1 MPYIKYALVIAIAS
15 LLVSSCTMT
24 YPGSSAATPTTN
36 PFTNPLP
43 TSGDPMKNIES
54 FATAT
59 ALAKTAIAE
68 NGGPTATLG
77 ADGDTPVPTDTP
89 FGGSIPTNTPLGGV
103 GVIPSSTPGI
113 GGSGE
118 GDTPTSTLAPVTGR
132 PLTYTLQSGEHPY
145 CIARRFNVDPDELLA
160 LSGLTRSQA
169 YSLVTGTV
177 LKIPQTGSFPGPRA
191 LRSHPATYTV
201 ASSDETFY
209 SIACLFGDVEPAS
222 IAQANGLSLGSLLT
236 IGQAIQIP

>member
-68 NGGPTATLG
+68 NGGLTATPG
-77 ADGDTPVPTDTP
+77 ADGATPVPTDTP

-132 PLTYTLQSGEHPY
+132 PANYTLQQGEFPY
-145 CIARRFNVDPDELLA
+145 CIARRFNVNPEELLS
-160 LSGLTRSQA
+160 LNGL
-169 YSLVTGTV
+169 YDGSLYMPGTM
-177 LKIPQTGSFPGPRA
+177 LQIPQTGSFPGPRA

-209 SIACLFGDVEPAS
+209 SIACLFGDVDPAS

-236 IGQAIQIP
+236 IGQAIKIP

>member
-132 PLTYTLQSGEHPY
+132 PANYTLQQGEFPY
-145 CIARRFNVDPDELLA
+145 CIARRFNVNPEELLS
-160 LSGLTRSQA
+160 LNGL
-169 YSLVTGTV
+169 YDGSLYMPGTM
-177 LKIPQTGSFPGPRA
+177 LQIPQSGSFPGPRA
-191 LRSHPATYTV
+191 LRSHPTTHTV

-209 SIACLFGDVEPAS
+209 SIACLFGDVDPAS

-236 IGQAIQIP
+236 IGQAIKIP

>member
-68 NGGPTATLG
+68 NGGPTATPG
-77 ADGDTPVPTDTP
+77 ADGATPVPTDTP

-132 PLTYTLQSGEHPY
+132 PANYTLQQGEFPY
-145 CIARRFNVDPDELLA
+145 CIARRFNVNPEELLS
-160 LSGLTRSQA
+160 LNGL
-169 YSLVTGTV
+169 YDGSLYMPGTM
-177 LKIPQTGSFPGPRA
+177 LQIPQSGSFPGPRA
-191 LRSHPATYTV
+191 LRSHPTTHTV

-209 SIACLFGDVEPAS
+209 SIACLFGDVDPAS

-236 IGQAIQIP
+236 IGQAIKIP

>member
-68 NGGPTATLG
+68 NGGLTATSG
-77 ADGDTPVPTDTP
+77 ADGATPVPTDTP

-132 PLTYTLQSGEHPY
+132 PANYTLQQGEFPY
-145 CIARRFNVDPDELLA
+145 CIARRFNVNPEELLS
-160 LSGLTRSQA
+160 LNGL
-169 YSLVTGTV
+169 YDGSLYMPGTM
-177 LKIPQTGSFPGPRA
+177 LQIPQSGSFPGPRA
-191 LRSHPATYTV
+191 LRSHPTTHTV

-209 SIACLFGDVEPAS
+209 SIACLFGDVDPAS

-236 IGQAIQIP
+236 IGQAIKIP

>member
-15 LLVSSCTMT
+15 LLISSCTMT

-43 TSGDPMKNIES
+43 TSSDPMKDVEN

-68 NGGPTATLG
+68 NGGLTATPG

-103 GVIPSSTPGI
+103 GVVPSSTPGI

-132 PLTYTLQSGEHPY
+132 PANYTLQQGEFPY
-145 CIARRFNVDPDELLA
+145 CIARRFNVNPEELLS
-160 LSGLTRSQA
+160 LNGL
-169 YSLVTGTV
+169 YDGSLYMPGTM
-177 LKIPQTGSFPGPRA
+177 LQIPQSGSFPGPRA
-191 LRSHPATYTV
+191 LRSHPTTHTV

-209 SIACLFGDVEPAS
+209 SIACLFGDVDPAS

-236 IGQAIQIP
+236 IGQAIKIP

>member
-68 NGGPTATLG
+68 NGGLTATPG
-77 ADGDTPVPTDTP
+77 ADGATPVPTDTP

-132 PLTYTLQSGEHPY
+132 PANYTLQQGEFPY
-145 CIARRFNVDPDELLA
+145 CIARRFNVNPEELLS
-160 LSGLTRSQA
+160 LNGL
-169 YSLVTGTV
+169 YDGSLYMPGTM
-177 LKIPQTGSFPGPRA
+177 LQIPQSGSFPGPRA
-191 LRSHPATYTV
+191 LRSHPTTHTV

-209 SIACLFGDVEPAS
+209 SIACLFGDVDPAS

-236 IGQAIQIP
+236 IGQAIKIP

>member
-15 LLVSSCTMT
+15 LLISSCTMT

-43 TSGDPMKNIES
+43 TSSDPMKDVEN

-59 ALAKTAIAE
+59 ALAKTAIAG
-68 NGGPTATLG
+68 GGPTATLG
-77 ADGDTPVPTDTP
+77 ADGATPVPTNTP
-89 FGGSIPTNTPLGGV
+89 LGGSIPTNTPLGGV

-132 PLTYTLQSGEHPY
+132 PANYTLQQGEFPY
-145 CIARRFNVDPDELLA
+145 CIARRFNVNPEELLS
-160 LSGLTRSQA
+160 LNGL
-169 YSLVTGTV
+169 YDGSLYMPGTM
-177 LKIPQTGSFPGPRA
+177 LQIPQSGSFPGDRA
-191 LRSHPATYTV
+191 LRPHPTTYTV
-201 ASSDETFY
+201 TSSNETFY
-209 SIACLFGDVEPAS
+209 SIACLFGNVEPS
-222 IAQANGLSLGSLLT
+222 QIAQANGLSLGSLLT
-236 IGQAIQIP
+236 IGQAIKIP

>member
-132 PLTYTLQSGEHPY
+132 PANYTLQQGEFPY
-145 CIARRFNVDPDELLA
+145 CIARRFNVNPEELLS
-160 LSGLTRSQA
+160 LNGL
-169 YSLVTGTV
+169 YDGSLYMPGTM
-177 LKIPQTGSFPGPRA
+177 LQIPQTGSFPGPRA
-191 LRSHPATYTV
+191 LRSHPTTHTV

-209 SIACLFGDVEPAS
+209 SIACLFGDVDPAS

-236 IGQAIQIP
+236 IGQAIKIP

>member
-43 TSGDPMKNIES
+43 TSSDPMKNIES

-68 NGGPTATLG
+68 NGGLTATPG
-77 ADGDTPVPTDTP
+77 ADGATPVPTDTP

-132 PLTYTLQSGEHPY
+132 PANYTLQQGEFPY
-145 CIARRFNVDPDELLA
+145 CIARRFNVNPEELLS
-160 LSGLTRSQA
+160 LNGL
-169 YSLVTGTV
+169 YDGSLYMPGTM
-177 LKIPQTGSFPGPRA
+177 LQIPQSGSFPGPRA
-191 LRSHPATYTV
+191 LRSHPTTHTV

-209 SIACLFGDVEPAS
+209 SIACLFGDVDPAS

-236 IGQAIQIP
+236 IGQAIKIP

>member
-1 MPYIKYALVIAIAS
+1 
-15 LLVSSCTMT
+15 
-24 YPGSSAATPTTN
+24 
-36 PFTNPLP
+36 
-43 TSGDPMKNIES
+43 MKNIES

-68 NGGPTATLG
+68 NGGLTATLG
-77 ADGDTPVPTDTP
+77 ADGATPVPTDTP

-132 PLTYTLQSGEHPY
+132 PANYTLQQGEFPY
-145 CIARRFNVDPDELLA
+145 CIARRFNVNPEELLS
-160 LSGLTRSQA
+160 LNGL
-169 YSLVTGTV
+169 YDGSLYMPGTM
-177 LKIPQTGSFPGPRA
+177 LQIPQSGSFPGPRA
-191 LRSHPATYTV
+191 LRSHPTTHTV

-209 SIACLFGDVEPAS
+209 SIACLFGDVDPAS

-236 IGQAIQIP
+236 IGQAIKIP

>member
-1 MPYIKYALVIAIAS
+1 MPYIKYVLVIAIAS
-15 LLVSSCTMT
+15 LLVSSCTMK
-24 YPGSSAATPTTN
+24 YPGSTAATPTAN

-43 TSGDPMKNIES
+43 TSSDPMKDVEN

-59 ALAKTAIAE
+59 ALAKTAIAG
-68 NGGPTATLG
+68 GGPTATPG

-103 GVIPSSTPGI
+103 GVVPSSTPGI
-113 GGSGE
+113 GGPGA
-118 GDTPTSTLAPVTGR
+118 GDTPTSTLAPVTGH
-132 PLTYTLQSGEHPY
+132 PATYTLQSGEHPF

-177 LKIPQTGSFPGPRA
+177 LRIPQTGAFPGDRA
-191 LRSHPATYTV
+191 LRPHPTTYTV

-209 SIACLFGDVEPAS
+209 SIACLFGDVEPS
-222 IAQANGLSLGSLLT
+222 QIAQVNGLSLGSLLT

>member
-68 NGGPTATLG
+68 NGGLTATPG
-77 ADGDTPVPTDTP
+77 ADGATPVPTDTP

-103 GVIPSSTPGI
+103 GIIPSSTPGI

-132 PLTYTLQSGEHPY
+132 PANYTLQQGEFPY
-145 CIARRFNVDPDELLA
+145 CIARRFNVNPEELLS
-160 LSGLTRSQA
+160 LNGL
-169 YSLVTGTV
+169 YDGSLYMPGTM
-177 LKIPQTGSFPGPRA
+177 LQIPQSGSFPGPRA
-191 LRSHPATYTV
+191 LRSHPTTHTV

-209 SIACLFGDVEPAS
+209 SIACLFGDVDPAS

-236 IGQAIQIP
+236 IGQAIKIP

>member
-15 LLVSSCTMT
+15 LLISSCTMT

-43 TSGDPMKNIES
+43 TSGDPMKNVES

-59 ALAKTAIAE
+59 ALAKTAIAG
-68 NGGPTATLG
+68 GGPTATLG
-77 ADGDTPVPTDTP
+77 ADGATPVPTNTP
-89 FGGSIPTNTPLGGV
+89 LGGSIPTNTPLGGV

-132 PLTYTLQSGEHPY
+132 PANYTLQQGEFPY
-145 CIARRFNVDPDELLA
+145 CIARRFNVNPEELLS
-160 LSGLTRSQA
+160 LNGL
-169 YSLVTGTV
+169 YDGSLYMPGTM
-177 LKIPQTGSFPGPRA
+177 LQIPQSGSFPGDRA
-191 LRSHPATYTV
+191 LRPHPTTYTV
-201 ASSDETFY
+201 TSSNETFY
-209 SIACLFGDVEPAS
+209 SIACLFGNVEPS
-222 IAQANGLSLGSLLT
+222 QIAQANGLSLGSLLT
-236 IGQAIQIP
+236 IGQAIKIP

>member
-43 TSGDPMKNIES
+43 TSSDPMKDVEN

-68 NGGPTATLG
+68 NGGLTATPG
-77 ADGDTPVPTDTP
+77 ADGATPVPTDTP

-132 PLTYTLQSGEHPY
+132 PANYTLQQGEFPY
-145 CIARRFNVDPDELLA
+145 CIARRFNVNPEELLS
-160 LSGLTRSQA
+160 LNGL
-169 YSLVTGTV
+169 YDGSLYMPGTM
-177 LKIPQTGSFPGPRA
+177 LQIPQSGSFPGPRA
-191 LRSHPATYTV
+191 LRSHPTTHTV

-209 SIACLFGDVEPAS
+209 SIACLFGDVDPAS

-236 IGQAIQIP
+236 IGQAIKIP